1 MEKVPD
7 LVSPEQ
13 TTPPAA
19 GLFSG
24 TIARAPTPTP
34 TQGGGFLSEIERMP
48 HFGIPSEESFVR
60 NFLEGRKGLFVIKL

>member
-1 MEKVPD
+1 MKNVPD
-7 LVSPEQ
+7 PVSPEE

-24 TIARAPTPTP
+24 TISHARTPTSKP
-34 TQGGGFLSEIERMP
+34 HGGFLSEIERMP

-60 NFLEGRKGLFVIKL
+60 NFLQGRKGIFVIEP